1 MNARTEPCPGLAQA
15 AVPHA
20 TPGRRHALRWL
31 IGGLCLPVL
40 GGGAALATWQRG
52 GDASGREAQAPDD
65 VCRVAPLQ
73 SWTPALGADPLAAR
87 LPPPQARCPVCGM
100 YPARQPR
107 WACQLIYRDGAAH
120 FFDAAPDLLLYLQN
134 PGRHAP
140 GYGREDVARLYLP
153 DAGAPEAQWI
163 AAEAATVLMDSA
175 WPAAAAS
182 PMRRGALPA
191 FADAGLARQLQARH
205 GGELWPFAR
214 LLALPAAQWPPALR
228 GLGPHH

>member
-1 MNARTEPCPGLAQA
+1 M
-15 AVPHA
+15 
-20 TPGRRHALRWL
+20 RWL
-31 IGGLCLPVL
+31 LGGLGLPVL
-40 GGGAALATWQRG
+40 CGAGAALATWQRREG
-52 GDASGREAQAPDD
+52 GAREAQAPED

-73 SWTPALGADPLAAR
+73 SWTPALGADRLAAR
-87 LPPPQARCPVCGM
+87 LPPPDARCPVCGM

-153 DAGAPEAQWI
+153 DAAAPAPRWI
-163 AAEAATVLMDSA
+163 AAEGATVLMDSA

-191 FADAGLARQLQARH
+191 FADVGLARQLQARH
-205 GGELWPFAR
+205 GGELWPFSR
-214 LLALPAAQWPPALR
+214 LLALPAAQWPAALR